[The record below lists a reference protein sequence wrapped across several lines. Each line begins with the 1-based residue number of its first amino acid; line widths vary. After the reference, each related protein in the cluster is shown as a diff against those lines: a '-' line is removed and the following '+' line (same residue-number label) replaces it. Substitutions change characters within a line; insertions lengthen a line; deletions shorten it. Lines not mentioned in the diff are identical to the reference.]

1 MNLPE
6 LRIIGLPGIPIVT
19 PGMGLVAL
27 IQQAATAVS
36 LPLQAGDILVV
47 TQKVVSKAEGHLI
60 ALKDITPSPLAQR
73 FARQWGKDPRHV
85 EVVLQQSRRI
95 VKMDRGVLITETHHG
110 FICANAGVDQ
120 SNIEGEEVVAVL
132 PPDPDASARAIR
144 QALRERLGFDVAVI
158 ISDTFGRPWRHG
170 LVNIAIGLSGIEAI
184 KDYTGQLDAQGYE
197 LRVTARI
204 ARRWTVPGSCR
215 GALARADQAKQEKRC
230 APSADR
236 HRDRPQIVVI
246 KPRDVVDGEVKR
258 PRRLVEGKDRETPD
272 HMDLAV
278 VG

>member
-1 MNLPE
+1 MSLTE
-6 LRIIGLPGIPIVT
+6 LRVIGLLGIPIVT
-19 PGMGLVAL
+19 PGMDLAAL
-27 IQQAATAVS
+27 IQQASTAAP

-60 ALKDITPSPLAQR
+60 HLKDVTPSPLAKN
-73 FARQWGKDPRHV
+73 FAQQWGKDPRHV

-110 FICANAGVDQ
+110 LICANAGVDQ

-144 QALRERLGFDVAVI
+144 QALRERLGFDMAVI
-158 ISDTFGRPWRHG
+158 ISDTFGRPWRYG

-197 LRVTARI
+197 LRVTALAI
-204 ARRWTVPGSCR
+204 ADELAAAAELVMNKLDNVPVAVIRGYEYPRGEGS
-215 GALARADQAKQEKRC
+215 LAQLIRAAE
-230 APSADR
+230 
-236 HRDRPQIVVI
+236 RDLFR
-246 KPRDVVDGEVKR
+246 
-258 PRRLVEGKDRETPD
+258 
-272 HMDLAV
+272 
-278 VG
+278 

>member
-1 MNLPE
+1 MDLA
-6 LRIIGLPGIPIVT
+6 
-19 PGMGLVAL
+19 AL
-27 IQQAATAVS
+27 IQQAATAAP

-60 ALKDITPSPLAQR
+60 VLKDIRPSPLAEN

-85 EVVLQQSRRI
+85 EVVLQQSCRI

-144 QALRERLGFDVAVI
+144 QALRERLGCDVAVI

-197 LRVTARI
+197 LRVTALAI
-204 ARRWTVPGSCR
+204 ADELAAAAELVMNKLDNVPVAVIRGYEYPRGEGS
-215 GALARADQAKQEKRC
+215 LTQLIRAAE
-230 APSADR
+230 
-236 HRDRPQIVVI
+236 RDLFR
-246 KPRDVVDGEVKR
+246 
-258 PRRLVEGKDRETPD
+258 
-272 HMDLAV
+272 
-278 VG
+278 

>member
-1 MNLPE
+1 MSLTE
-6 LRIIGLPGIPIVT
+6 LRVIGLPGIPIVT
-19 PGMGLVAL
+19 PGMDLAAL
-27 IQQAATAVS
+27 IQQASTAAP

-60 ALKDITPSPLAQR
+60 VLKDIMPSPLAES

-158 ISDTFGRPWRHG
+158 ISDTFGRPWRYG

-197 LRVTARI
+197 LRVTALAI
-204 ARRWTVPGSCR
+204 ADELAAAAELVMNKLDNVPVAVIRGYEYPRGEGS
-215 GALARADQAKQEKRC
+215 LAQLIRAAE
-230 APSADR
+230 
-236 HRDRPQIVVI
+236 RDLFR
-246 KPRDVVDGEVKR
+246 
-258 PRRLVEGKDRETPD
+258 
-272 HMDLAV
+272 
-278 VG
+278 

>member
-1 MNLPE
+1 MSLPE

-19 PGMGLVAL
+19 PGMDLPAL
-27 IQQAATAVS
+27 IQQAATAAS
-36 LPLQAGDILVV
+36 LPLQAEDILVV
-47 TQKVVSKAEGHLI
+47 TQKVVSKAEGYLI
-60 ALKDITPSPLAQR
+60 VLKDITPSPLAQS

-144 QALRERLGFDVAVI
+144 QALRERLGFDVAVV
-158 ISDTFGRPWRHG
+158 ISDTFGRSWRHG
-170 LVNIAIGLSGIEAI
+170 PGKIVDGLSRVEGV
-184 KDYTGQLDAQGYE
+184 KDYTRHPDAHGG
-197 LRVTARI
+197 VFARTGPAI
-204 ARRWTVPGSCR
+204 G
-215 GALARADQAKQEKRC
+215 
-230 APSADR
+230 
-236 HRDRPQIVVI
+236 
-246 KPRDVVDGEVKR
+246 
-258 PRRLVEGKDRETPD
+258 
-272 HMDLAV
+272 

>member
-1 MNLPE
+1 MSLPE
-6 LRIIGLPGIPIVT
+6 LRVIGLPGIPIVT
-19 PGMGLVAL
+19 PGMDLAAL
-27 IQQAATAVS
+27 IQQAATAAS

-60 ALKDITPSPLAQR
+60 VLQDITPSPLAQN
-73 FARQWGKDPRHV
+73 FAQQWGKDPRHV

-144 QALRERLGFDVAVI
+144 QALRERLGVDVAVI

-197 LRVTARI
+197 LRVTALAI
-204 ARRWTVPGSCR
+204 ADELAAAAELVMNKLDNVPVAVIRGYEYPHGEGS
-215 GALARADQAKQEKRC
+215 LAQLLRAAE
-230 APSADR
+230 
-236 HRDRPQIVVI
+236 RDLFR
-246 KPRDVVDGEVKR
+246 
-258 PRRLVEGKDRETPD
+258 
-272 HMDLAV
+272 
-278 VG
+278 

>member
-1 MNLPE
+1 MDLA
-6 LRIIGLPGIPIVT
+6 
-19 PGMGLVAL
+19 AL
-27 IQQAATAVS
+27 IQQAATAAP
-36 LPLQAGDILVV
+36 LLLQAGDILVV

-60 ALKDITPSPLAQR
+60 HLKDVTPSPLAEN

-144 QALRERLGFDVAVI
+144 QALRERLGCDVAVI

-197 LRVTARI
+197 LRVTALAI
-204 ARRWTVPGSCR
+204 ADELAAAAELVMNKLDNVPVAVIRGYEYPHGEGS
-215 GALARADQAKQEKRC
+215 LAQLIRAAE
-230 APSADR
+230 
-236 HRDRPQIVVI
+236 RDLFR
-246 KPRDVVDGEVKR
+246 
-258 PRRLVEGKDRETPD
+258 
-272 HMDLAV
+272 
-278 VG
+278 

>member
-1 MNLPE
+1 MSLPE
-6 LRIIGLPGIPIVT
+6 LRILGLPGIPIVT
-19 PGMGLVAL
+19 PGMDLAAL
-27 IQQAATAVS
+27 IQQAATAAS

-60 ALKDITPSPLAQR
+60 ILEDITPSPLAQS
-73 FARQWGKDPRHV
+73 FAGQWGKDPRHV

-184 KDYTGQLDAQGYE
+184 KDYTGQLDTQGYE
-197 LRVTARI
+197 LRVTALAI
-204 ARRWTVPGSCR
+204 ADELAAAAELVMNKLDNVPVAVIRGYEYPRGEGS
-215 GALARADQAKQEKRC
+215 LAQLVRAAE
-230 APSADR
+230 
-236 HRDRPQIVVI
+236 RDLFR
-246 KPRDVVDGEVKR
+246 
-258 PRRLVEGKDRETPD
+258 
-272 HMDLAV
+272 
-278 VG
+278 

>member
-1 MNLPE
+1 MSFPE

-19 PGMGLVAL
+19 PGMDLAAL
-27 IQQAATAVS
+27 IQQAATAAS
-36 LPLQAGDILVV
+36 LSLQAGDILVV

-60 ALKDITPSPLAQR
+60 LLKDITPSPLAKN

-144 QALRERLGFDVAVI
+144 QALRERLGFD
-158 ISDTFGRPWRHG
+158 
-170 LVNIAIGLSGIEAI
+170 
-184 KDYTGQLDAQGYE
+184 
-197 LRVTARI
+197 
-204 ARRWTVPGSCR
+204 
-215 GALARADQAKQEKRC
+215 
-230 APSADR
+230 
-236 HRDRPQIVVI
+236 
-246 KPRDVVDGEVKR
+246 
-258 PRRLVEGKDRETPD
+258 
-272 HMDLAV
+272 
-278 VG
+278 

>member
-1 MNLPE
+1 MSLTE
-6 LRIIGLPGIPIVT
+6 LRVIGLPGIPIVT
-19 PGMGLVAL
+19 PGMDLAAL
-27 IQQAATAVS
+27 IQQASTAAP
-36 LPLQAGDILVV
+36 LALQAGDILVV

-60 ALKDITPSPLAQR
+60 VLKDIAPSPLAES

-158 ISDTFGRPWRHG
+158 ISDTFGRPWRYG

-197 LRVTARI
+197 LRVTALAI
-204 ARRWTVPGSCR
+204 ADELAAAAELVMNKLDNVPVAVIRGYEYPRGEGS
-215 GALARADQAKQEKRC
+215 LAQLIRAAE
-230 APSADR
+230 
-236 HRDRPQIVVI
+236 RDLFR
-246 KPRDVVDGEVKR
+246 
-258 PRRLVEGKDRETPD
+258 
-272 HMDLAV
+272 
-278 VG
+278 

>member
-1 MNLPE
+1 MSLPE

-19 PGMGLVAL
+19 PGADLVAL
-27 IQQAATAVS
+27 IHQAAVAAPLS
-36 LPLQAGDILVV
+36 LQAGDIVV
-47 TQKVVSKAEGHLI
+47 ITQKIVSKAEGCLI
-60 ALKDITPSPLAQR
+60 ALKDVTPSPWAEQY
-73 FARQWGKDPRHV
+73 ARQWGKDPRHV
-85 EVVLQQSRRI
+85 EVVLRQSRRI

-197 LRVTARI
+197 LRVTALAI
-204 ARRWTVPGSCR
+204 ADELAAAAELVMNKLDNVPVAVIRGYEYPRGEGS
-215 GALARADQAKQEKRC
+215 LAQLIRAAE
-230 APSADR
+230 
-236 HRDRPQIVVI
+236 RDLFR
-246 KPRDVVDGEVKR
+246 
-258 PRRLVEGKDRETPD
+258 
-272 HMDLAV
+272 
-278 VG
+278 

>member
-1 MNLPE
+1 MSLTE
-6 LRIIGLPGIPIVT
+6 LRVIGLPGIPIVT
-19 PGMGLVAL
+19 PGMDLAAL
-27 IQQAATAVS
+27 IQQASTAAP
-36 LPLQAGDILVV
+36 LPLQVGDILVV

-60 ALKDITPSPLAQR
+60 VLKDIMPSPLAES

-158 ISDTFGRPWRHG
+158 ISDTFGRPWRYG

-197 LRVTARI
+197 LRVTALAI
-204 ARRWTVPGSCR
+204 ADELAAAAELVMNKLDNVPVAVIR
-215 GALARADQAKQEKRC
+215 GYEYPRGEGNLAQLIRAAE
-230 APSADR
+230 
-236 HRDRPQIVVI
+236 RDLFR
-246 KPRDVVDGEVKR
+246 
-258 PRRLVEGKDRETPD
+258 
-272 HMDLAV
+272 
-278 VG
+278 

>member
-1 MNLPE
+1 MDLA
-6 LRIIGLPGIPIVT
+6 T
-19 PGMGLVAL
+19 L
-27 IQQAATAVS
+27 IQQAATVAP

-60 ALKDITPSPLAQR
+60 VLKDVTPSPLAES

-144 QALRERLGFDVAVI
+144 QALRERLGCDVAVI

-197 LRVTARI
+197 LRVTALAI
-204 ARRWTVPGSCR
+204 ADELAAAAELVMNKLDNVPVAVIRGYEYPHGEGS
-215 GALARADQAKQEKRC
+215 LAQLIRAAE
-230 APSADR
+230 
-236 HRDRPQIVVI
+236 RDLFR
-246 KPRDVVDGEVKR
+246 
-258 PRRLVEGKDRETPD
+258 
-272 HMDLAV
+272 
-278 VG
+278 

>member
-1 MNLPE
+1 MSLSE

-19 PGMGLVAL
+19 PGMDLAAL
-27 IQQAATAVS
+27 IQQAATAAS

-60 ALKDITPSPLAQR
+60 VLQDITPSPLAQS

-197 LRVTARI
+197 LRVTALAI
-204 ARRWTVPGSCR
+204 ADELAAAAELVMNKLDNVPVAVIRGYEYPRGEGS
-215 GALARADQAKQEKRC
+215 LAQLIRAAE
-230 APSADR
+230 
-236 HRDRPQIVVI
+236 RDLFR
-246 KPRDVVDGEVKR
+246 
-258 PRRLVEGKDRETPD
+258 
-272 HMDLAV
+272 
-278 VG
+278 